1 MLETQEWVL
10 ENIASA
16 ERTEA
21 KSRELKRAQDSRDLK
36 NTRGNSRKLE
46 KTRDGLSKLVTAG
59 KESKTLED
67 TSGHSKALEETHDS
81 LRRLAET

>member
-1 MLETQEWVL
+1 MV

-16 ERTEA
+16 ERIRA
-21 KSRELKRAQDSRDLK
+21 KPRELKIQEISRDLK

-46 KTRDGLSKLVTAG
+46 KTRDSLSKLVTAG

-67 TSGHSKALEETHDS
+67 TSGHSKALKETQDS
-81 LRRLAET
+81 LRGLEET